1 MKLQEKVDKLFLDT
15 SSNLFY
21 CYAWRGNCI
30 SINNITKKDEILQ
43 VLAKEFTGVDYDE
56 ENRLIHFS
64 VEDLTFPTP
73 SITPIDEKL
82 KTVELEA
89 KIESIKQGEIN
100 VTNIP
105 TACLRKS

>member
-56 ENRLIHFS
+56 ENRLVHFS
-64 VEDLTFPTP
+64 IEDLTFPK
-73 SITPIDEKL
+73 SNIIEPIDTKPE
-82 KTVELEA
+82 TVEPKTEDPEP
-89 KIESIKQGEIN
+89 IEPK
-100 VTNIP
+100 P
-105 TACLRKS
+105 